1 LLEQDKH
8 VVELQVRQLESYC
21 EEQLEQEELDD
32 TKKEELQEQF
42 PETIEKLDEQV
53 MQLVVLQVKH

>member
-1 LLEQDKH
+1 
-8 VVELQVRQLESYC
+8 VELQVRQLESNC
-21 EEQLEQEELDD
+21 EEQLEQIELDE

>member
-1 LLEQDKH
+1 MLGEA
-8 VVELQVRQLESYC
+8 
-21 EEQLEQEELDD
+21 
-32 TKKEELQEQF
+32 QEQF